1 MRKRK
6 EKESLK
12 YKFSIQVHFYSLK
25 IVKGILT
32 VVAQNGLIHSIAST
46 LFKKKRPAPNT
57 PSSSINTQTK
67 RKLSQDK
74 NCLLIKYI
82 FSLTIVA
89 SI

>member
-46 LFKKKRPAPNT
+46 LFKKKKA
-57 PSSSINTQTK
+57 SSQYS
-67 RKLSQDK
+67 
-74 NCLLIKYI
+74 LLKHKY
-82 FSLTIVA
+82 TNQKKTVPG
-89 SI
+89 

>member
-6 EKESLK
+6 EEESLK

-46 LFKKKRPAPNT
+46 LFKKKKKF
-57 PSSSINTQTK
+57 SSQYS
-67 RKLSQDK
+67 
-74 NCLLIKYI
+74 LLKHK
-82 FSLTIVA
+82 
-89 SI
+89 